1 MAVVEGRVCERPRA
15 ERSGALFSAI
25 ESWVDKKGCWMNRLN
40 REQEKTLRIIWKHR
54 NENENRDLIER
65 ESGDRKLLLELS
77 HAGFAAIHSS
87 IRDDGD
93 SDYQHVSLTSSGRC
107 YFSEKRRDFVQR
119 YMPVILSGG
128 LGVIATLIGT
138 FVGAFL
144 TGWRP

>member
-1 MAVVEGRVCERPRA
+1 M
-15 ERSGALFSAI
+15 
-25 ESWVDKKGCWMNRLN
+25 
-40 REQEKTLRIIWKHR
+40 
-54 NENENRDLIER
+54 IER
-65 ESGDRKLLLELS
+65 ESGDQKLLLELS